1 MACLRD
7 SWRTN
12 LPASQQLRNLSRVL
26 RPESVS
32 NSGER
37 DAERPA
43 CKGKRNADH
52 PASHAVLFGFRS
64 PARRGPVKGGSSA
77 RLRAQPVVAGGQACR
92 TGLSHP
98 ASRPETARV
107 AHHRM
112 DAAGPPLL
120 RPPDPVITAAPSV
133 EVSGRALAHIGQ
145 YCQEV
150 FARTV
155 AIAADPAAPRRA
167 RTATPV
173 RSPNAERLQGPASVP
188 G

>member
-1 MACLRD
+1 M
-7 SWRTN
+7 
-12 LPASQQLRNLSRVL
+12 
-26 RPESVS
+26 S

-52 PASHAVLFGFRS
+52 PASHAVLFGSRS
-64 PARRGPVKGGSSA
+64 PARRRPLRDRSSA
-77 RLRAQPVVAGGQACR
+77 RLRARPVVAGGQACR

-107 AHHRM
+107 AHHRI

-133 EVSGRALAHIGQ
+133 EESERALADIGQ
-145 YCQEV
+145 YCQEL
-150 FARTV
+150 FARIIAV
-155 AIAADPAAPRRA
+155 AADPAAPRRA